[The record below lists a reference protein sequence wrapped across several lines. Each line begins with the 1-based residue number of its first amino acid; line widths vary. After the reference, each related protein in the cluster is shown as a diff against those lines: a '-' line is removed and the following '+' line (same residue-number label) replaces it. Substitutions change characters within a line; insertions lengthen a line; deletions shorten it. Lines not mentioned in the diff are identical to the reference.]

1 MRSEA
6 IVDFPL
12 PLAPTSETMPLSAIS
27 IEISFSTLWLS
38 SYAKLRF
45 STLIDPFSGR
55 LIVFSSGTSRS
66 KILKILSIAAIPFI
80 AIWKKLPSCLI
91 GIKKSAESSIIAIAC
106 SSLMFPATNCL
117 TVKIMPKAAPP
128 YATKSIIVMELSC
141 IVRTFIV
148 IFLNSSASSFI
159 FLFLYSSA

>member
-27 IEISFSTLWLS
+27 IEISFSTFLS
-38 SYAKLRF
+38 SSYEKLRF
-45 STLIDPFSGR
+45 STLIDPLGGSSS
-55 LIVFSSGTSRS
+55 VFTSGTSKS
-66 KILKILSIAAIPFI
+66 KILNILSIAAIPFI

-91 GIKKSAESSIIAIAC
+91 GIKKSADRSIIAIAC

-117 TVKIMPKAAPP
+117 TVRIMPKAAPP
-128 YATKSIIVMELSC
+128 YATRSIIVMEFSC
-141 IVRTFIV
+141 MVRTFIV